1 MSSRQISPLHP
12 DIIEYAYR
20 RGFFPMPHPDTGEV
34 LWFDPDPRAI
44 IPLNRFH
51 VSRSLKKSI
60 LRRGYVVTFD
70 TQFEL
75 TVTACA
81 ARPETWI
88 TSEFMQMYREMF
100 QRGVAHSV
108 EVWSG
113 GELVGGV
120 FGLKFGA
127 VFNGE
132 SMFSTKTDASKIALF
147 ALVSAMKRAG
157 MEILEVQF
165 MTPHLASL
173 GAQGIS
179 SVKYHEALA
188 FAVGKEVVLT
198 EDCFRDVLVVG

>member
-1 MSSRQISPLHP
+1 MSSRQMSPLHP

-20 RGFFPMPHPDTGEV
+20 RGYFPMPHPETGEV
-34 LWFDPDPRAI
+34 LWFDPDPRTI
-44 IPLNRFH
+44 IPLSQFH

-60 LRRGYVVTFD
+60 LRRGYTITFD

-75 TVTACA
+75 TVNACA

-88 TSEFMQMYREMF
+88 NSEFKLMYREMF

-120 FGLKFGA
+120 FGLKFGS

-132 SMFSTKTDASKIALF
+132 SMFSTQTDASKIALF
-147 ALVSAMKRAG
+147 ALVSAMKRAE

-179 SVKYHEALA
+179 SLKYHEALA
-188 FAVGKEVVLT
+188 SAVAKEVELT
-198 EDCFRDVLVVG
+198 KDCFKGVLATR